1 MRGVSLR
8 TRGGSGRARAVCA
21 AVTAAVVAGTGA
33 LAGCTSSGS
42 ASSGSSTAAARPS
55 PRPTP
60 VWDRSPASVA
70 AVGDSI
76 TRGFDACG
84 VLAECPEVS
93 WATGTDRGVRSLAYR
108 LLGAPSAELL
118 AAKTWNFAQ
127 TGARMADLP
136 AQMARAAQHGPELVT
151 VLAGANDA
159 CRNST
164 ERMTPVDAFKSSFE
178 ASLRRLRASAPK
190 AQVYVSSVPD
200 LKRLWSTG
208 RGNPLGRQVWK
219 LGICASMLGD
229 SQDESE
235 AAQER
240 RDLVYDRV
248 VAYNGA
254 LRDVC
259 AKDKRCRYDGGEVF
273 AVRFSGKQL
282 SPWDWFHPSRNGQGR
297 LAEIAY
303 RNVTAAE
310 PPA

>member
-1 MRGVSLR
+1 MRGESLR
-8 TRGGSGRARAVCA
+8 SRGGPGRARTVVA
-21 AVTAAVVAGTGA
+21 AVTAAVLAGTGV
-33 LAGCTSSGS
+33 LTGCTSSGP
-42 ASSGSSTAAARPS
+42 ASSDSSAEAARPS

-60 VWDRSPASVA
+60 VWDRSPSSVA

-84 VLAECPEVS
+84 VLADCPEVS
-93 WATGTDRGVRSLAYR
+93 WATGTDRAVRSLAYR
-108 LLGAPSAELL
+108 LLGSPPAELL
-118 AAKTWNFAQ
+118 AEKTWNFSE

-136 AQMARAAQHGPELVT
+136 AQMARAAQHEPELVT

-159 CRNST
+159 CRNSAQ
-164 ERMTPVDAFKSSFE
+164 RMTPVDTFKSSFE
-178 ASLRRLRASAPK
+178 ASLRQLRASAPK

-229 SQDESE
+229 SQDDSE
-235 AAQER
+235 AAEER
-240 RDLVYDRV
+240 RDLVYERV

-273 AVRFSGKQL
+273 AFRFSGKQL
-282 SPWDWFHPSRNGQGR
+282 SPWDWFHPSKNGQGR

-303 RNVTAAE
+303 RNVTAAR